1 MKRRYSVADVVGTQW
16 SLAVFAQSIAFEFD
30 IDGVFTEATGRH
42 LIALTGHVSAAITRI
57 HCLVVR
63 KKKLDVTYLCVYNPQ
78 PIGQREQKQPVDKR
92 PPMNT

>member
-42 LIALTGHVSAAITRI
+42 LVALTGHVSAAIARI

-63 KKKLDVTYLCVYNPQ
+63 KKKLDVVFFVLGTVLSPLS
-78 PIGQREQKQPVDKR
+78 RENR
-92 PPMNT
+92 ATC